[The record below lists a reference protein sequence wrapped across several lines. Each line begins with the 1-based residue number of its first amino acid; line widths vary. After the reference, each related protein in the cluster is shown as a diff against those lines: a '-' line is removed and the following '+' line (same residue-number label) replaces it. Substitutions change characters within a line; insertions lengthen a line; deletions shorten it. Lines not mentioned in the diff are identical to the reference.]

1 MLFTFK
7 SASIG
12 NLIMHEKSG
21 KEILALL
28 GKNPEDQRGIITVDQ
43 LPSAILTLQAAV
55 SADKAMMHQTT
66 TQTNELEPSDNQTVS
81 LSQRAVPFIEMLECA
96 LEDKEPVVWGV

>member
-21 KEILALL
+21 KEMLVLL

-43 LPSAILTLQAAV
+43 LSSAISTLQAAV
-55 SADKAMMHQTT
+55 SAEKAMMSQTAP
-66 TQTNELEPSDNQTVS
+66 QTNENKHSDNQTIS
-81 LSQRAVPFIEMLECA
+81 LSQRAVPFIEMLERA
-96 LEDKEPVVWGV
+96 LGDKEPVIWGV